1 MVSRLSYHL
10 RENDISKH
18 YGPMVVGQNSTVEPS
33 VRSDAIY
40 RNKQTL
46 AHGCHPA
53 ILRGANQLA
62 EIHHAIHI
70 NDGWI
75 PNLHYTP
82 MRKYLLFIHIK
93 IYRGHE

>member
-10 RENDISKH
+10 RENDVSKH

-33 VRSDAIY
+33 VMSDAIY
-40 RNKQTL
+40 RNKPML

-70 NDGWI
+70 NNDWI
-75 PNLHYTP
+75 PKSTLHSNEEVS
-82 MRKYLLFIHIK
+82 LFIHIK